1 MSDEIKTL
9 MAAYPDAHDLISQAW
24 LCGMRDGIACTAQG
38 ISRALQDNDLP
49 EEIQRILRAVVHS
62 VTLSGYLVEGPQEG
76 G

>member
-1 MSDEIKTL
+1 VSDEIKTL
-9 MAAYPDAHDLISQAW
+9 MTAHPDAHDLISQAW

-62 VTLSGYLVEGPQEG
+62 VTLSGYLVEGPPGEK
-76 G
+76 